1 MPSMESII
9 SSHNKKVLKNENTDT
24 SHSKIECNCR
34 DANLCPLKGKCLR
47 SSIVYQADVITNS
60 STSTY
65 IGLAS
70 NSFKTKT
77 RQKAR
82 LYPSIYGNLNLKK
95 SIMIL
100 NGALLDKPQ
109 LTTTYQKMSVMSIS
123 KDSYTYFKSLKP
135 LKQKNGDNEHLQT

>member
-1 MPSMESII
+1 MESMI

-60 STSTY
+60 STSTF
-65 IGLAS
+65 IGFAS
-70 NSFKTKT
+70 NSFKEH
-77 RQKAR
+77 
-82 LYPSIYGNLNLKK
+82 YNNH
-95 SIMIL
+95 
-100 NGALLDKPQ
+100 
-109 LTTTYQKMSVMSIS
+109 LTTFKNKNKAESTSFFMSIR

>member
-1 MPSMESII
+1 MPNMESII

-24 SHSKIECNCR
+24 SPSKKECNCR

-70 NSFKTKT
+70 NS
-77 RQKAR
+77 
-82 LYPSIYGNLNLKK
+82 
-95 SIMIL
+95 
-100 NGALLDKPQ
+100 
-109 LTTTYQKMSVMSIS
+109 S
-123 KDSYTYFKSLKP
+123 KERY
-135 LKQKNGDNEHLQT
+135 NNH